1 MADNLK
7 QDNQGHIKI
16 EGDAPAASVPVESTG
31 RGLFDFMGK
40 KEETEKKPHDHQGGA
55 IASEFDQ
62 KVHVSEPVGQ
72 HKDEEKKHGSL
83 LEKLHRSGSSS
94 SSSSSEEEV
103 EEDGKKIRR
112 KKEKKGLKEKIKEK
126 VSGEKKENVDHETHV
141 PVEKYDDPVHDQ
153 QEDDQK
159 KGFLDKIKE
168 KLPGGGHKKPEEVPP
183 PPPPTAAAGAAS
195 AESTSPD
202 GGDQAK
208 EKKGFL
214 EKIKEKLPG
223 YHTKTE
229 EEKEKEKK
237 HMHHIKGQKR
247 KSI

>member
-1 MADNLK
+1 MAEDLK
-7 QDNQGHIKI
+7 HDNQGHIKI
-16 EGDAPAASVPVESTG
+16 EGDAPAASVPVESTD

-40 KEETEKKPHDHQGGA
+40 KEEKEKKPHDHQGGA
-55 IASEFDQ
+55 IATEFDQ
-62 KVHVSEPVGQ
+62 KVHVSEPVEQ

-112 KKEKKGLKEKIKEK
+112 KKEKKGLKERIKEK

-141 PVEKYDDPVHDQ
+141 PVEKYDDAVHDQ

-168 KLPGGGHKKPEEVPP
+168 KLPGGGQKKPEEVVHP
-183 PPPPTAAAGAAS
+183 PPPPTTAAAAAS
-195 AESTSPD
+195 AESTSPE

-229 EEKEKEKK
+229 EEKEKEKEA
-237 HMHHIKGQKR
+237 HASH
-247 KSI
+247 